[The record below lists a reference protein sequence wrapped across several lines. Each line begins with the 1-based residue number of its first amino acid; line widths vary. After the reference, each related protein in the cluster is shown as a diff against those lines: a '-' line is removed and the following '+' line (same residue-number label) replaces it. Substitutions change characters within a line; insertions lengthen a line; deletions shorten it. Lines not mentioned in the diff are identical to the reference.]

1 MWVLWQISLVM
12 NKKIFFVSC
21 FIKIGRS
28 ENHEIDTLWILFPV
42 LTQLEFSNWILT
54 FEVWCRTFVQNL
66 ETELR
71 EDISHFYLQSLTLP
85 ISKIWHTGIYK
96 SGATNIRYMYV
107 ENLFIFNLFQNL
119 YGKWPLTHY
128 PLIVCLICLD
138 FCICFVICY
147 VWHVLF
153 VYFYFK
159 CSLKLKIDLVAVVK
173 WVMNEGA
180 EGSPKH
186 RLSSFPTQL
195 FYLPGFCS
203 RNTPVQII
211 IADKIL
217 IYLCLFHPFCRVMG
231 AE

>member
-1 MWVLWQISLVM
+1 MTY
-12 NKKIFFVSC
+12 
-21 FIKIGRS
+21 RS
-28 ENHEIDTLWILFPV
+28 LWIWGHKYQIYVCWNSFISV
-42 LTQLEFSNWILT
+42 SIYFKIYM
-54 FEVWCRTFVQNL
+54 
-66 ETELR
+66 ET
-71 EDISHFYLQSLTLP
+71 DHSP
-85 ISKIWHTGIYK
+85 I
-96 SGATNIRYMYV
+96 N
-107 ENLFIFNLFQNL
+107 
-119 YGKWPLTHY
+119 

-138 FCICFVICY
+138 FCICFVICHL
-147 VWHVLF
+147 WHVLF

-195 FYLPGFCS
+195 FYLPGFFS

-211 IADKIL
+211 IEQKIL
-217 IYLCLFHPFCRVMG
+217 IYLCLFHPFCGVKG